1 MQKEE
6 NNQERKETTELSFL
20 GELKRRKVFRAAAAY
35 LVVAWLVIQ
44 AASIVLPTFD
54 VPAGSMR
61 LVIIMATLGFPLVIV
76 LAWAFELTPEGM
88 KLTPDANNQDPE
100 TVSPKQNRKRN
111 IAAFAFGAAVPTLGF
126 LVLLVIL
133 ILKTGGQDEPEVQ
146 IEKSIAVLPFKNLS
160 SDEENAFF
168 AGGVHEDI
176 LTNLAKINDLQ
187 VISRTSVMRYG
198 ENHENLR
205 KIGEELGARYILEG
219 SVRRAG
225 DDVRVTVQLI
235 DATTD

>member
-111 IAAFAFGAAVPTLGF
+111 IAAFAFLVPMR
-126 LVLLVIL
+126 
-133 ILKTGGQDEPEVQ
+133 KTP
-146 IEKSIAVLPFKNLS
+146 S
-160 SDEENAFF
+160 SPV
-168 AGGVHEDI
+168 GS
-176 LTNLAKINDLQ
+176 T
-187 VISRTSVMRYG
+187 RTSSPISPRSMTCR
-198 ENHENLR
+198 
-205 KIGEELGARYILEG
+205 
-219 SVRRAG
+219 
-225 DDVRVTVQLI
+225 
-235 DATTD
+235 